1 MEFEIRQ
8 RSDGYYDIF
17 GDGQPV
23 GVVGINNK
31 TVSITW
37 TISPSEEDL
46 CTVLS
51 LTDAIR
57 EKTNDQ

>member
-1 MEFEIRQ
+1 MIIDQ
-8 RSDGYYDIF
+8 KL
-17 GDGQPV
+17 GDGQLV
-23 GVVGINNK
+23 GIVGINNK
-31 TVSITW
+31 TISITR

-57 EKTNDQ
+57 EKDQ